1 MGYPAIDSM
10 ARKYGAEAAKELS
23 LFMAAHVYAM
33 KHVAEKE
40 KLDCD
45 YILDRYVETFL
56 NQSDA
61 DNIKEIYEG
70 QLKAGLDYIQ
80 DVDLMSPKYV
90 ERVSLPH

>member
-1 MGYPAIDSM
+1 MGYPAIDSVTQ
-10 ARKYGAEAAKELS
+10 KFGAESAKELS
-23 LFMAAHVYAM
+23 LFMAAHMYAM
-33 KHVAEKE
+33 KYVAEKE

-70 QLKAGLDYIQ
+70 QLKAGLDYKQ
-80 DVDLMSPKYV
+80 DVDLMGPK
-90 ERVSLPH
+90 